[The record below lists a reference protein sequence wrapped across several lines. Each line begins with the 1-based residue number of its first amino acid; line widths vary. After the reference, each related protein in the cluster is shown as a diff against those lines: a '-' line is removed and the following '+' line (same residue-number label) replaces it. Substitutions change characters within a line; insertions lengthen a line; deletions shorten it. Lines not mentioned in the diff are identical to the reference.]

1 MKADEDPDR
10 LSHVHAIRVIRR
22 QLPLVAAILARHSK
36 AFPQAVL
43 PEILE
48 AGVKSS
54 RGQRKP
60 RGVKCKM
67 SNYPLRR
74 VGIEFEKCSKIFLF
88 LGDLAEFVVM

>member
-1 MKADEDPDR
+1 MSGWK
-10 LSHVHAIRVIRR
+10 
-22 QLPLVAAILARHSK
+22 ARHSTLK
-36 AFPQAVL
+36 ACAT
-43 PEILE
+43 
-48 AGVKSS
+48 
-54 RGQRKP
+54 P